1 MESNTRCAM
10 VRRLAS
16 LSSVFALSLVGFTN
30 ANADFSSTSAG
41 SFGSPVYQ
49 TIASDNI
56 WTLFQRAE
64 SYDAEY
70 LQALSNHKAAFESIE
85 QAYGRMLPS
94 ISLNGRQTRTHQ
106 RVMSSDNNII
116 GGEAARSRFSYD
128 VQRYG
133 ANLTQP
139 LFDWERFSQIDKA
152 EQQLYKADAELALAR
167 QELILRVAERYLTV
181 LGAQDNLEFL
191 QKEEAAVKKQEEVA
205 LTRLKAKLGREADY
219 LEAKARLASVYA
231 DRLEAETTLDDAI
244 EALRE
249 ISGAGAEKFFTLK
262 EEIALEQPT
271 PSLVEE
277 WLDSSMKGNLR
288 IQLQYRTMEEAREEI
303 ERQQAG
309 HYPTLSLVGG
319 WNREDTRGSG
329 LNDSDLQTSEIALE
343 LSVPIFEGGQVSSR
357 KRQATELYHVE
368 IDRLHQEK
376 RSVARETRLSFDQL
390 NTSISRVESLKQA
403 MDAQQ
408 VLVVTKRKGYP
419 RLYTSMDVL
428 DAERD
433 LYSAKRD
440 WARARYDYL
449 LADLRLKAAAGSLQA
464 TDLESMNQLFN

>member
-1 MESNTRCAM
+1 MESNTRFAL
-10 VRRLAS
+10 VRRLTN
-16 LSSVFALSLVGFTN
+16 LSSVFALSLVGITN
-30 ANADFSSTSAG
+30 VNADLSSTSAD

-49 TIASDNI
+49 TIASDNM
-56 WTLFQRAE
+56 WTLFERAE
-64 SYDAEY
+64 KYDAEY

-94 ISLNGRQTRTHQ
+94 ITLDGRQTRTHQ
-106 RVMSSDNNII
+106 EIKSSDNQVFDS
-116 GGEAARSRFSYD
+116 GSTAYD
-128 VQRYG
+128 SQRYG
-133 ANLTQP
+133 ANLSQA

-205 LTRLKAKLGREADY
+205 RKRMKAKLGREADY

-231 DRLEAETTLDDAI
+231 DRLDAETTLDDAV

-249 ISGAGAEKFFTLK
+249 ISGAGAEQFLTLK
-262 EEIALEQPT
+262 DDIVLQRPT
-271 PSLVEE
+271 PTVVED
-277 WLDSSMKGNLR
+277 WLDSAMKGNLS
-288 IQLQYRTMEEAREEI
+288 IQLQYRSMREAHEEI

-309 HYPTLSLVGG
+309 HYPTLQLVAG
-319 WNREDTRGSG
+319 WNREDVDGSLFG
-329 LNDSDLQTSEIALE
+329 GGSDVETGEISLQLQ
-343 LSVPIFEGGQVSSR
+343 VPIFEGGQVSSR

-403 MDAQQ
+403 MDAQE

-440 WARARYDYL
+440 WAKARYEYL

-464 TDLESMNQLFN
+464 ADLEQMNQLFN

>member
-1 MESNTRCAM
+1 MESKTRWSGVARAACTSA
-10 VRRLAS
+10 VVAVS
-16 LSSVFALSLVGFTN
+16 LMGVTAVKADLSATN
-30 ANADFSSTSAG
+30 EHTFSS
-41 SFGSPVYQ
+41 PIYQ
-49 TIASDNI
+49 SIATDNM

-64 SYDAEY
+64 KYDAEY

-94 ISLNGRQTRTHQ
+94 ISLDARKTRTHQ
-106 RVMSSDNNII
+106 EIKSSDNQVFGSGSTAYN
-116 GGEAARSRFSYD
+116 SK
-128 VQRYG
+128 RYG

-152 EQQLYKADAELALAR
+152 KQQLYKADAELALAR

-191 QKEEAAVKKQEEVA
+191 QKEEAAVRKQAEVA
-205 LTRLKAKLGREADY
+205 ETRMKAKLGREADY
-219 LEAKARLASVYA
+219 LEAKARLASVFA

-249 ISGAGAEKFFTLK
+249 ISGAGAEKFIPLK
-262 EEIALEQPT
+262 EEIALQQPT
-271 PSLVEE
+271 PAIVGD

-288 IQLQYRTMEEAREEI
+288 IQLQYRAMEEAREEI

-309 HYPTLSLVGG
+309 HYPTLQLVGG
-319 WNREDTRGSG
+319 WNREDVDGSLFG
-329 LNDSDLQTSEIALE
+329 GGSDVETGEISLQLQ
-343 LSVPIFEGGQVSSR
+343 VPLFEGGQVSSR

-376 RSVARETRLSFDQL
+376 RAVTRETRLSFQQL

-403 MDAQQ
+403 MDAQE

-464 TDLESMNQLFN
+464 GDLEQMNQLFN

>member
-1 MESNTRCAM
+1 MESNTRCAL

-16 LSSVFALSLVGFTN
+16 LGSVFALSLVGFTT

-49 TIASDNI
+49 SIASDNI

-64 SYDAEY
+64 GYDAEY

-94 ISLNGRQTRTHQ
+94 ITLDGRTTRTHQ
-106 RVMSSDNNII
+106 EIKSSDNQVF
-116 GGEAARSRFSYD
+116 GSGTTSYNSK
-128 VQRYG
+128 RYG

-231 DRLEAETTLDDAI
+231 DRLEAEITLDDAI

-262 EEIALEQPT
+262 EEIALEQPS
-271 PSLVEE
+271 PAVVEE

-319 WNREDTRGSG
+319 WNREDVDGSLFG
-329 LNDSDLQTSEIALE
+329 GGSDVETGEISLQVQ
-343 LSVPIFEGGQVSSR
+343 VPIFEGGQVSSR